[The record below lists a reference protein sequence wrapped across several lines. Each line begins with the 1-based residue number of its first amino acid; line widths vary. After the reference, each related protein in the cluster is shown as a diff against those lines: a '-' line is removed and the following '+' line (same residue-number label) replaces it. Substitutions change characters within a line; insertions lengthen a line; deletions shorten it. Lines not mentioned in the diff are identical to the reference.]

1 MAALENNIVL
11 SWFMLVTIFV
21 TLQMI
26 DGVESSI
33 ISRANVAI
41 SNKLQNKD
49 LIIHCKDRVRDDGY
63 HSLAPNQRY
72 IFGFTIDS
80 ILNRTLWFYRFIWV
94 NEIHYFD
101 IYIQKR
107 DKCKTCE

>member
-1 MAALENNIVL
+1 
-11 SWFMLVTIFV
+11 
-21 TLQMI
+21 MI

-63 HSLAPNQRY
+63 HSLAPNQRLVAETLTN
-72 IFGFTIDS
+72 IFYPWNDQGPPLALKPLDS
-80 ILNRTLWFYRFIWV
+80 LGKN
-94 NEIHYFD
+94 
-101 IYIQKR
+101 
-107 DKCKTCE
+107 